1 MLSFYLSTVIVWMI
15 IFWCTLKLCSKTF
28 LKRYN
33 EYINIDKKHKHS
45 EVKSF
50 VDLFVISAVP
60 IFRLLIMILVF
71 YMTFCPEENSKDIAE
86 ILKKKSEDD

>member
-15 IFWCTLKLCSKTF
+15 IFLCTLKLCSKTF
-28 LKRYN
+28 LKRYD

-45 EVKSF
+45 GVKSF

-60 IFRLLIMILVF
+60 IIRLLIMILVF
-71 YMTFCPEENSKDIAE
+71 YMTFCPEEDSKDIAE
-86 ILKKKSEDD
+86 ILKKKNKDD